1 MNAANPRAANP
12 RAANPR
18 ATSFDL
24 GIAGTALRTRGPE
37 AWIAPL
43 RDAWATWQPVP
54 ESLPWDVRLTA
65 DASLPAPQGP
75 LFEALPRTQGGVC
88 TLAAPG
94 FEGEV
99 SAATG
104 AAHLRAHPEAEP
116 ADIGYFLRVALAI
129 QAFARGGMLFH
140 TAGIVH
146 GGQGYA
152 FFGVSG
158 SGKTTAARFSAPDA
172 VLNDDLVL
180 LWPSAAGWQM
190 HATPFGKRRGE
201 ARVALLRALLR
212 LVKDQDVFLAPLSP
226 GRALGELVANSPVL
240 SADSLWLPQVM
251 ARWEAL
257 LNAAPAYALHFR
269 RDATFWE
276 VIDAELG

>member
-1 MNAANPRAANP
+1 MNAVML
-12 RAANPR
+12 
-18 ATSFDL
+18 DL
-24 GIAGTALRTRGPE
+24 GIAGTALRVHGPE
-37 AWIAPL
+37 VWLMPL
-43 RDAWATWQPVP
+43 CSAWATWQSVP
-54 ESLPWDVRLTA
+54 KTVPWDVELTA
-65 DASLPAPQGP
+65 DASLPVPQAP
-75 LFEALPRTQGGVC
+75 LFEAIPHSRGGIC

-99 SAATG
+99 STATG

-116 ADIGYFLRVALAI
+116 ADIGYFLRVALAV

-146 GGQGYA
+146 RGQGYA
-152 FFGVSG
+152 LFGVSG
-158 SGKTTAARFSAPDA
+158 SGKTTAAHFSTPDP

-180 LWPSAAGWQM
+180 LWPSMAGWQM
-190 HATPFGKRRGE
+190 YATPFGKRRG
-201 ARVALLRALLR
+201 AVRVAPLRALLR
-212 LVKDQDVFLAPLSP
+212 LVKDTNVSLMPLSP
-226 GRALGELVANSPVL
+226 GRALGELVANTPVL
-240 SADSLWLPQVM
+240 SADSLWLPEVL

-257 LNAAPAYALHFR
+257 LNAIPVYTLHFR